1 MGCVGGG
8 GDDAAASGVSMAA
21 DDHWLPGQLR
31 AAQHLHSRD
40 ELVQVDLEDP
50 VHARQS
56 RCTDDGSTRC
66 NARWD
71 VDAPDGWMPNRSA
84 V

>member
-1 MGCVGGG
+1 
-8 GDDAAASGVSMAA
+8 MAA